1 MTRVASVDEIPNMGL
16 KQFTVDGQDLLL
28 VNNKGKIYAI
38 ETECPHQGASMTTA
52 LVKDSYVSCR
62 RHSYRFEL
70 EDGSCKAHPECTLK
84 TWPVKIENGEVFVDL
99 S

>member
-1 MTRVASVDEIPNMGL
+1 MKPVAKVTDVPAMGKKL
-16 KQFTVDGQDLLL
+16 ITVNGQELLL
-28 VNNKGKIYAI
+28 VNSKGTIYAV

-52 LVKDSYVSCR
+52 LVKDDYISCL

-70 EDGSCKAHPECTLK
+70 KDGSCKAHPECTLK
-84 TWPVKIENGEVFVDL
+84 TWPVKVENGEIFVDL